1 MAKQS
6 YKIPDSLDKSW
17 ADTQIV
23 LSTTKGTS
31 LPPLP
36 LKVIA
41 GFLGSALFCVWLIQA
56 GVVRYASLPL
66 KIVLILLII
75 ALVSL
80 VLIPDATGDSKYSLV
95 PALIDYMQPESRQII
110 VRSTKPANNFM
121 HVSGINN
128 VDPKHGFIKFTDGGY
143 GYAYRVVGSAS
154 ILLFEEDK
162 LAVLDRVD
170 NYYRNMKPE
179 YEQIFITSK
188 EAQHVKAQLINL
200 KTRFQNLETHDK
212 DLDAIANMEYRILRD
227 EIGQHFKSIHQ
238 YLIIRASNPE
248 SLTLGKNMLI
258 SEVQDGHGLMFKQA
272 QALFNEDL
280 TGMLASIYKGKES
293 V

>member
-6 YKIPDSLDKSW
+6 YKIPDSLAKNW
-17 ADTQIV
+17 YDTQIS
-23 LSTTKGTS
+23 LSTKNS
-31 LPPLP
+31 QLPPLP
-36 LKVIA
+36 VKIIF
-41 GFLGSALFCVWLIQA
+41 GFLGAFFFCLWL
-56 GVVRYASLPL
+56 VFASFVKYSSIPVQ
-66 KIVLILLII
+66 VLLVLLIMG
-75 ALVSL
+75 LTSL
-80 VLIPDATGDSKYSLV
+80 VLVPDATGNSKYSLV
-95 PALIDYMQPESRQII
+95 PALLDYMQADNRKII

-128 VDPKHGFIKFTDGGY
+128 VDPKHGYIKFTDGGY

-162 LAVLDRVD
+162 TAVLDRVD
-170 NYYRNMKPE
+170 NYYRNMKAE
-179 YEQIFITSK
+179 YEQIYITSK
-188 EAQHVKAQLINL
+188 EAQHVEAQLRSL
-200 KTRFQNLETHDK
+200 KERYQNLNNHDK

-258 SEVQDGHGLMFKQA
+258 SEVQDGRGLMFKQA
-272 QALFNEDL
+272 QALFGDDL
-280 TGMLASIYKGKES
+280 IDMLASIYKGKES